1 MPPYPKLFRMYKST
15 CVPILVLL
23 EQFEQLVSYFLLCC
37 WTTKPYSCADFQS
50 LSSPNSSSSKTT
62 TPTAATTPTTTT
74 ATPSQ
79 ISRCITSCAGL
90 ESGDYQSCHGCNVYA
105 SCWGGGLTDDRP
117 CPASLVWD
125 DIKKRCEYSSPTW
138 WVVRIKMSI
147 VLHPCIYYPM

>member
-1 MPPYPKLFRMYKST
+1 MFKCKDRKAICQYLND
-15 CVPILVLL
+15 I
-23 EQFEQLVSYFLLCC
+23 
-37 WTTKPYSCADFQS
+37 CADFQS
-50 LSSPNSSSSKTT
+50 LSSPNSSSSSSSTTT
-62 TPTAATTPTTTT
+62 TPTATTTT
-74 ATPSQ
+74 TSSTNPSQ

-138 WVVRIKMSI
+138 WVALIKMSI
-147 VLHPCIYYPM
+147 VLHPFIYYPLWEWISSDIQSTMFCH

>member
-1 MPPYPKLFRMYKST
+1 MNISICVTAGFKLIGW
-15 CVPILVLL
+15 C
-23 EQFEQLVSYFLLCC
+23 
-37 WTTKPYSCADFQS
+37 
-50 LSSPNSSSSKTT
+50 LSNSSSSSSSTT
-62 TPTAATTPTTTT
+62 TTTNPTTTTSAATTTSVTTPTTTA

-79 ISRCITSCAGL
+79 IGRCITSCAGL

-138 WVVRIKMSI
+138 WVVRITMSM
-147 VLHPCIYYPM
+147 LCIHLFTILCENG